1 MLTDCCFT
9 GMTRFIAVNNYV
21 TTLVGILPA
30 LSTSEKILQDAI
42 QRVCE
47 MWWEKGL
54 EGKEQL
60 GKTLFVI
67 LLRKSLN
74 KAAMVG

>member
-1 MLTDCCFT
+1 MLTYYCFT
-9 GMTRFIAVNNYV
+9 GITWFIAVNNYFI
-21 TTLVGILPA
+21 TLVGILPA
-30 LSTSEKILQDAI
+30 LSASEKILQDAI

-54 EGKEQL
+54 EGKEEL
-60 GKTLFVI
+60 GKTLFAI

-74 KAAMVG
+74 KAATVC

>member
-1 MLTDCCFT
+1 MLTDYCST
-9 GMTRFIAVNNYV
+9 GMTWFIAVDIYFI
-21 TTLVGILPA
+21 TLVGILPA
-30 LSTSEKILQDAI
+30 LPASENTLQDAI
-42 QRVCE
+42 QRVCQL
-47 MWWEKGL
+47 WWEKGL

-74 KAAMVG
+74 KAATVC

>member
-1 MLTDCCFT
+1 MLTDYCFT
-9 GMTRFIAVNNYV
+9 AITRFITINNYFI
-21 TTLVGILPA
+21 TLVGILPA
-30 LSTSEKILQDAI
+30 LLASEKILQDAI

-60 GKTLFVI
+60 GKTLFAI

-74 KAAMVG
+74 KAATVC

>member
-1 MLTDCCFT
+1 MLTDYCFT
-9 GMTRFIAVNNYV
+9 GMTWFIAVNNYLI
-21 TTLVGILPA
+21 TLVGILPA
-30 LSTSEKILQDAI
+30 LPAFEKILQDAI

-54 EGKEQL
+54 ERKEQL
-60 GKTLFVI
+60 GKPLFVI

-74 KAAMVG
+74 KAATVC